1 MPLCCIFA
9 AMKFKTG
16 DTVKFL
22 NSKGGGVVTRILGK
36 DMVEVTIEDGF
47 GIPVM
52 EHEIIHTGAV
62 QDPSANIFRGETR
75 ANPSKPVAEPAA
87 TRSGLQQSIVPGSFE
102 GRQLEQGLYLAFR
115 PMDQRILTMGD
126 LEVLLVN
133 FTPLPLLVQLYLR
146 KAGELHFRK
155 QVTLPPKQSVI
166 LEQVTRP
173 ALESWLQGVIQLMAQ
188 PATTVHLPLP
198 VHASYSIKP
207 MKFVRA
213 DGYENTNL
221 DPHRVIPFLVKP
233 ATQLQ
238 PGNPPSKTT
247 ESGNAA
253 TTKTPGGTTPQPQS
267 RIASLSGLATL
278 GFAQPQSQPQSQ
290 PQPQP
295 FIKRHTKSS
304 GEAEVDLH
312 IQALTGDHKELTPM
326 EALNFQ
332 LSYFRKALNSAIA
345 EKTPKLIVIHGVGA
359 GILKAEIQKEVAEI
373 DFAHMYDA
381 PLHKYGVGATVIE
394 FYHTKNNL

>member
-1 MPLCCIFA
+1 MNQPTGRGFSFCKQHGTLVCCIFA
-9 AMKFKTG
+9 TMKFKTG

-62 QDPSANIFRGETR
+62 QDPSANIFRGESR
-75 ANPSKPVAEPAA
+75 ATPPKPVTEPTT
-87 TRSGLQQSIVPGSFE
+87 TRSGMQQSIVPGSYE
-102 GRQLEQGLYLAFR
+102 GRQLEPGLYLAFR

-133 FTPLPLLVQLYLR
+133 YTPLPLVVQLYLR
-146 KAGELHFRK
+146 NAGELHFKK
-155 QVTLPPKQSVI
+155 QVSLPPKQSVI
-166 LEQVTRP
+166 LEQVPRT

-188 PATTVHLPLP
+188 PKSAVQLPLP
-198 VHASYSIKP
+198 VHASFSIKP

-221 DPHRVIPFLVKP
+221 DPRQLIPFLVKP

-238 PGNPPSKTT
+238 PAPTSQKSQNPVPPSSTH
-247 ESGNAA
+247 
-253 TTKTPGGTTPQPQS
+253 PQPE
-267 RIASLSGLATL
+267 
-278 GFAQPQSQPQSQ
+278 PQSQSQ
-290 PQPQP
+290 PQPPP
-295 FIKRHTKSS
+295 FIKRHITTT

-312 IQALTGDHKELTPM
+312 IQALTGDHKALTPM
-326 EALNFQ
+326 ETLNFQ

-359 GILKAEIQKEVAEI
+359 GILKAEILKEVAEI
-373 DFAHMYDA
+373 DFAHLYDA